1 MLIVRKGCLFPADD
15 IAEEALRTR
24 GYKLNDKVSAV
35 LRKPRNPKFHRLA
48 HVFGKMLVENLEPF
62 ENLNSH
68 EALKKI
74 QIEAQIKCKEI
85 LIRETRTRPQLYTG
99 KVTEMVDVAYLIPKS
114 LSFESMD
121 EAEFREVYRAMAE
134 HISKFYWTDLTPQ
147 QVEEMTGVMP
157 T

>member
-1 MLIVRKGCLFPADD
+1 MSEKIMLIVRKGCLFPADD
-15 IAEEALRTR
+15 IAEEALRER
-24 GYKLNDKVSAV
+24 KYAVNDKVSAV
-35 LRKPRNPKFHRLA
+35 LRKPRNPQYHRLA
-48 HVFGKMLVENLEPF
+48 HVFGKMLVENLEDF

-74 QIEAQIKCKEI
+74 QIEAKIKCQRIPI
-85 LIRETRTRPQLYTG
+85 LLKHTRIS
-99 KVTEMVDVAYLIPKS
+99 DYLIPQS

-121 EAEFREVYRAMAE
+121 QTEFQEVYKAMCA
-134 HISKFYWTDLTPQ
+134 HVFKRYWPDLTPQ